1 MIRTAVGENRPPVP
15 SGRPMPLASESRGR
29 RKTPDR
35 PGGRLRTFDRNS
47 GDIKLQDVYKTDDR
61 DDRVLK
67 TEIDEIMKRVD
78 TIMEKIQ
85 QLDPGLGQTPDPA
98 EE

>member
-1 MIRTAVGENRPPVP
+1 M
-15 SGRPMPLASESRGR
+15 
-29 RKTPDR
+29 
-35 PGGRLRTFDRNS
+35 
-47 GDIKLQDVYKTDDR
+47 DDR